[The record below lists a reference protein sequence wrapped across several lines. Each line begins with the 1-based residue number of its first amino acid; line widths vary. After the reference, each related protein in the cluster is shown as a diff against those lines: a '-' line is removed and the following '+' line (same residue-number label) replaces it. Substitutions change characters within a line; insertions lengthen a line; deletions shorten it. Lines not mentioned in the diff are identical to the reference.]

1 LLGAAGAVA
10 LAWVLLNEGLARELA
25 DRYRLAAQVLETSTD
40 TSDRQRRIAYLRAR
54 ASLAPTDAERQQSLA
69 DALYE
74 TFRAE
79 KAALHERA
87 RAVEATGLVLAGGGI
102 SGGPVNLAGQAALAV
117 ARSDVLACEERR
129 LSDEY
134 LRPALARYVLARRLC
149 PLLAR
154 PHVCLAAHAGAAGG
168 EPASVHLGRARLL
181 LPYNAEVWFLSGA
194 MELQQG
200 ERERAWR
207 SWRRSLG
214 CSAEHLEDIL
224 ARSRKHLSPEAIVT
238 LVLPDDPELLYEA
251 ALKLAGEGE
260 NAQRPFLRRAVELL
274 RERPGE
280 PKDEALLLEARAL
293 VRLNRAEEALPAF
306 ERLAARSPRD
316 VGWRYEFAQVL
327 RERGRLDEAR
337 QELRSLLQQ
346 QPEHRRGKELY
357 QEVLRRQSEG
367 P

>member
-1 LLGAAGAVA
+1 L
-10 LAWVLLNEGLARELA
+10 LARE
-25 DRYRLAAQVLETSTD
+25 E
-40 TSDRQRRIAYLRAR
+40 
-54 ASLAPTDAERQQSLA
+54 
-69 DALYE
+69 
-74 TFRAE
+74 
-79 KAALHERA
+79 H
-87 RAVEATGLVLAGGGI
+87 
-102 SGGPVNLAGQAALAV
+102 
-117 ARSDVLACEERR
+117 R

-134 LRPALARYVLARRLC
+134 LRPALARYALARRLC

-154 PHVCLAAHAGAAGG
+154 PHVCLAAHAGATGGG

-224 ARSRKHLSPEAIVT
+224 ARSRKHLSPEAIVA
-238 LVLPDDPELLYEA
+238 LVLPDDPKLLYEA

-260 NAQRPFLRRAVELL
+260 NAQRPFLRRVVELL

-316 VGWRYEFAQVL
+316 GDWRYEFAQAL
-327 RERGRLDEAR
+327 HERGRLDEAR
-337 QELRSLLQQ
+337 RELRSLLRQ

>member
-1 LLGAAGAVA
+1 L
-10 LAWVLLNEGLARELA
+10 LARE
-25 DRYRLAAQVLETSTD
+25 E
-40 TSDRQRRIAYLRAR
+40 
-54 ASLAPTDAERQQSLA
+54 
-69 DALYE
+69 
-74 TFRAE
+74 
-79 KAALHERA
+79 H
-87 RAVEATGLVLAGGGI
+87 
-102 SGGPVNLAGQAALAV
+102 
-117 ARSDVLACEERR
+117 R

-134 LRPALARYVLARRLC
+134 LRPALARYVMARRLC

-154 PHVCLAAHAGAAGG
+154 PHVCLAAHAGATGGG

-224 ARSRKHLSPEAIVT
+224 ARSRKHLSPEAIVA

-260 NAQRPFLRRAVELL
+260 NAKRPFLRRAVELL

-280 PKDEALLLEARAL
+280 AKDEALLLEARAL

-316 VGWRYEFAQVL
+316 VGWRYEFAQAL
-327 RERGRLDEAR
+327 HERGRLDEAR
-337 QELRSLLQQ
+337 RELRALLQQ